1 MSARRGADGA
11 DPTGRAVVGT
21 GPGAVLRPWTV
32 DDAPALRAA
41 VAGDADLARQTG
53 GADLSTNEAAAA
65 YVRRHLVPRGPR
77 SYAFA
82 VTVDGL
88 VVGDVGIGAV
98 DEVHATAWVSYWLA
112 ATHRGRGLAVAA
124 LVGASSWAVRELGT
138 FRLELGHRVNNPA
151 SCRVA
156 TRAGYPAEGI
166 ERAKLRYGA
175 ERFDVETHARLA
187 TDPAPGV
194 AGLPVR

>member
-1 MSARRGADGA
+1 M
-11 DPTGRAVVGT
+11 
-21 GPGAVLRPWTV
+21 LRPWTV

-41 VAGDADLARQTG
+41 VAGDADLVRQTG
-53 GADLSTNEAAAA
+53 GADLSTDAAAA
-65 YVRRHLVPRGPR
+65 AHIRRHLAPHGPR
-77 SYAFA
+77 SYALA
-82 VTVDGL
+82 VAVDGL
-88 VVGDVGIGAV
+88 AVGNVGIGAV

-156 TRAGYPAEGI
+156 TRAGYPAEGV

-175 ERFDVETHARLA
+175 EWFDVETHARLA